1 MSAQQGGVLH
11 DAGTYEDKKGQP
23 SVEVNEVGSNKKST
37 IKIGKELGPVA
48 LIFACGTAL
57 FSDGYINAASGP
69 VKTILGVLYEN
80 RNPNLAHDL
89 SLFSSLAF
97 AGTVAGMLIFGVLT
111 DRIGRKPG
119 MLFCCI
125 WLTLWSIII
134 AGAWGAG
141 GSISGLFVALQAYR
155 FLQGIALGAEYPCGS
170 VAASENTEA
179 PGVNPKHTQSLFIL
193 ATNTAI
199 DFGFVAASLVAAILL
214 EIFSERHL
222 EWVWRLTLGLGALP
236 PMIIFFFRTKMHEP
250 EQFKKGAIKKPTA
263 KLWWL
268 IIKKYWVKLSAVS
281 LSWFIY
287 DWVSYPAGLYSSF
300 FVSELVPD
308 NDLQISLWY
317 GVLINAFYIPGTIIG
332 ALLSDRLGPKNTM
345 ILGLFIQAAFGFGL
359 AGGFGALRNESIAG
373 IIVLYGFFVA
383 AGEMGPGNNLGLLA
397 SKAVAPTAVRGTFYG
412 IAAAIGKV
420 GAFVATY
427 VYDQIQADL
436 SSDENATIRFSGPFY
451 IGAGLALVS
460 AAIVFVFIPQ
470 VTHDGMKKLD
480 RDFEAYLLA
489 NGYDLSFMGMES
501 TSPPEKIE
509 DVKDTESPQEEKE
522 GIGADAEREQAR
534 RQTEA

>member
-1 MSAQQGGVLH
+1 MSAPHEDVVQEIGKH
-11 DAGTYEDKKGQP
+11 DDNKGQP
-23 SVEVNEVGSNKKST
+23 SVQVTEVGKEKKNG

-48 LIFACGTAL
+48 RECCAPANGLRARSCYERRTKVGQVTLSALRSLALTMLSVGCITLSPVIFACGTAL

-69 VKTILGVLYEN
+69 VKTILGIVYKDH
-80 RNPNLAHDL
+80 PNLSHDL

-141 GSISGLFVALQAYR
+141 GSISGLFAALQAYR

-179 PGVNPKHTQSLFIL
+179 AGVNPKHTQSLFIL

-268 IIKKYWVKLSAVS
+268 IIKKYWVRLSAVS

-287 DWVSYPAGLYSSF
+287 DWVSYP
-300 FVSELVPD
+300 
-308 NDLQISLWY
+308 
-317 GVLINAFYIPGTIIG
+317 
-332 ALLSDRLGPKNTM
+332 
-345 ILGLFIQAAFGFGL
+345 
-359 AGGFGALRNESIAG
+359 
-373 IIVLYGFFVA
+373 
-383 AGEMGPGNNLGLLA
+383 
-397 SKAVAPTAVRGTFYG
+397 
-412 IAAAIGKV
+412 
-420 GAFVATY
+420 
-427 VYDQIQADL
+427 
-436 SSDENATIRFSGPFY
+436 
-451 IGAGLALVS
+451 
-460 AAIVFVFIPQ
+460 
-470 VTHDGMKKLD
+470 
-480 RDFEAYLLA
+480 
-489 NGYDLSFMGMES
+489 
-501 TSPPEKIE
+501 
-509 DVKDTESPQEEKE
+509 
-522 GIGADAEREQAR
+522 
-534 RQTEA
+534 